1 MLEQEIVNKL
11 SKELQIAPEFVARE
25 AWEIVILRELF
36 ERKWSN
42 NLVFKGGTALRLA
55 YGSPRFSVDLDFSVL
70 GRINPKDFLDFLD
83 DLVKKYP
90 ELDISDKKD
99 KFYTLFA
106 EIRVRETYLPRPF
119 LIKIEISKREKQFKE
134 NEWLPKVLKTPAY
147 PVEVIANVTTLEK
160 IYSDK
165 IDAIKTREAPRD
177 LFDVW
182 YLSEILK
189 RPYNPPSG
197 GPKTKLSKREI
208 KSELNKFVPKNYQK
222 AVDFIIKNIK
232 S

>member
-25 AWEIVILRELF
+25 AWEIVILKELF
-36 ERKWSN
+36 EKKWSN

-70 GRINPKDFLDFLD
+70 GKIKPKGFFDFLN
-83 DLVKKYP
+83 DLAKKYP
-90 ELDISDKKD
+90 ELDIADKQD
-99 KFYTLFA
+99 KFYTLLA

-119 LIKIEISKREKQFKE
+119 LIKIEISKRKKQFKKS
-134 NEWLPKVLKTPAY
+134 EWMPKVLKTPAY

-160 IYSDK
+160 IYNDK
-165 IDAIKTREAPRD
+165 IDAIRNREAPRD

-182 YLSEILK
+182 YLSEVLK
-189 RPYNPPSG
+189 KPYEI
-197 GPKTKLSKREI
+197 PKTKLSKKGI
-208 KSELNKFVPKNYQK
+208 KNELNKFVPKNYQK
-222 AVDFIIKNIK
+222 AVEFIIKNIK
-232 S
+232 N